1 MRETSPWRPRAWS
14 NSIRNYIAASCA
26 LTFSR
31 PARGRI
37 DRPVRCG
44 IRARPRR
51 TSSAPE
57 CTAAGDN
64 HRNPHGPADRLLAN
78 PGLDQH
84 SNAATGHFTGP
95 YFIVPRTAASMRFAL
110 RLARIPGNTH
120 KTIGAHTG

>member
-57 CTAAGDN
+57 CPAAGDN
-64 HRNPHGPADRLLAN
+64 HRNPHGPDRLLAN

-110 RLARIPGNTH
+110 RL
-120 KTIGAHTG
+120 GAHTGYYP